1 MSRSDNKIRGKQST
15 IPPRSVASP
24 YTLAKGRRKHR
35 QAMLNARQCGGLMLR
50 RRDTLLLIGAVMV
63 AIGGAL
69 FFNPF
74 HNEPLWTEWLLGP
87 ILSYLGGPLASLG
100 AAIHFFGETV
110 NT

>member
-1 MSRSDNKIRGKQST
+1 
-15 IPPRSVASP
+15 
-24 YTLAKGRRKHR
+24 
-35 QAMLNARQCGGLMLR
+35 MLR

-87 ILSYLGGPLASLG
+87 ILSYLGGPLVIVG

-110 NT
+110 NTAASNNAPIAAKPHG